1 MKQEKTVFLDLEGV
15 LAPEMWPY
23 LGKKFGLDAL
33 MATTRE
39 ELDYRHLMTRRV
51 EALNAHGISMSDI
64 QKTLATLPLF
74 DGAVDFV
81 KHLAREMTVIL
92 VTDSFRPM
100 NEPYIRELKP
110 DEVFCHHFLL
120 DDRDQVVGFDFWN
133 DLRGKHEAVSASST
147 TAAMTFA
154 VGDAFNDLSLLRA
167 VDRGILF
174 RPSRVTQAAATDL
187 LWVSTYEEL
196 LGLFMAEQEPAVIAH
211 TVVPDGRDGF
221 ADDNR
226 RA

>member
-39 ELDYRHLMTRRV
+39 EPDYRHLMTRRV
-51 EALNAHGISMSDI
+51 EALNAHGISMSAI
-64 QKTLATLPLF
+64 QEAIATLPLF
-74 DGAVDFV
+74 AGAVDFV
-81 KHLAREMTVIL
+81 RQLAREMSVIL

-100 NEPYIRELKP
+100 NEPYIRQLQP
-110 DEVFCHHFLL
+110 DGVFCHSFLL
-120 DDRDQVVGFDFWN
+120 DDRDRIVGFDFWN
-133 DLRGKHEAVSASST
+133 ELRGKHEAISAWGHH
-147 TAAMTFA
+147 AATTFA
-154 VGDAFNDLSLLRA
+154 AGDAFNDLSLLRA

-174 RPSRVTQAAATDL
+174 RPSRATQAAATDL

-211 TVVPDGRDGF
+211 TAVPDGRGRF
-221 ADDNR
+221 AEDNR

>member
-39 ELDYRHLMTRRV
+39 EPDYRHLMTRRV
-51 EALNAHGISMSDI
+51 EALNAHGISMSVI
-64 QKTLATLPLF
+64 LEAITTLPLF

-81 KHLAREMTVIL
+81 RRIARKMTVIL

-100 NEPYIRELKP
+100 NEHFLRALLP
-110 DEVFCHHFLL
+110 DRVFCHNFLL
-120 DDRDQVVGFDFWN
+120 DDRDKIVGFDFWN
-133 DLRGKHEAVSASST
+133 DLRGKHEAISACDIQT
-147 TAAMTFA
+147 TMTFA
-154 VGDAFNDLSLLRA
+154 VGDALNDLTLLRA

-174 RPSRVTQAAATDL
+174 RPSRATQTVAADL
-187 LWVSTYEEL
+187 LQASTYEEL
-196 LGLFMAEQEPAVIAH
+196 LRLFTIEQELMTGHV
-211 TVVPDGRDGF
+211 TVQYP
-221 ADDNR
+221 
-226 RA
+226 

>member
-1 MKQEKTVFLDLEGV
+1 MKQDKTVFLDLEGV

-39 ELDYRHLMTRRV
+39 EPDYRHLMTRRV

-64 QKTLATLPLF
+64 QEAIATLPLF

-81 KHLAREMTVIL
+81 RCLAREMTVIL

-100 NEPYIRELKP
+100 NEPYIRELRP
-110 DEVFCHHFLL
+110 DGVFCHSFLL
-120 DDRDQVVGFDFWN
+120 DDRGRIVGFDFWN
-133 DLRGKHEAVSASST
+133 ELRGKHEAISAWGRH
-147 TAAMTFA
+147 AARTFA
-154 VGDAFNDLSLLRA
+154 AGDAFNDLTLLRA

-174 RPSRVTQAAATDL
+174 KPSRATQVAATDL

-196 LGLFMAEQEPAVIAH
+196 LGLFLADHEAATIARADSPH
-211 TVVPDGRDGF
+211 RHARF
-221 ADDNR
+221 AGENR
-226 RA
+226 GL